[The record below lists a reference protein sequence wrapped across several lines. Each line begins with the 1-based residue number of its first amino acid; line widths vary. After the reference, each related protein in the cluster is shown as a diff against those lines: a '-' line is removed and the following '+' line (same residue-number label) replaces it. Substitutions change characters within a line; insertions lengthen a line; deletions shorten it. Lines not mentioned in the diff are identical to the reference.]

1 MLKLYV
7 SLIAIINIVAM
18 AFAVEASAVD
28 KVDKKEDN
36 ALHSVAGMSTMLT
49 ISAQKFELIKAENMY
64 FLFRSDEPLSAAIPH
79 CSLVPPPTQ
88 GEKAMAT
95 QIQPARAIQVMRKDL
110 LRWKDN
116 CKKVKNWQDFD
127 LSLGLS
133 TGKKSSVEMKNKPG
147 ESTVQWQL
155 RF

>member
-1 MLKLYV
+1 MLINFLMA
-7 SLIAIINIVAM
+7 AIIFTAPAALAEKKLDVNSENI
-18 AFAVEASAVD
+18 SG
-28 KVDKKEDN
+28 
-36 ALHSVAGMSTMLT
+36 LSTMLT
-49 ISAQKFELIKAENMY
+49 ISSQKFELIKADNMY
-64 FLFRSDEPLSAAIPH
+64 FLFRSDETLSTARPH

-95 QIQPARAIQVMRKDL
+95 QLQPARAVQVLRKDL
-110 LRWKDN
+110 QTWKEN

-133 TGKKSSVEMKNKPG
+133 TGKKSSVEMQNKPG
-147 ESTVQWQL
+147 ESSVQWQL